1 MNLPIIWSPA
11 SRDEYAHLLAY
22 LEREYGLE
30 SALRFMDKTDAA
42 LDQISSFPESGV
54 PTLKETIRK
63 KVINKQISVL
73 YQIDE
78 ETIELLHFWDNR
90 QNPENQGST
99 S

>member
-42 LDQISSFPESGV
+42 
-54 PTLKETIRK
+54 
-63 KVINKQISVL
+63 
-73 YQIDE
+73 
-78 ETIELLHFWDNR
+78 
-90 QNPENQGST
+90 
-99 S
+99 